1 MATLVA
7 PAVVRKKSGAH
18 AAHDAHGHHELG
30 FFQKYVFSQDH
41 KVIGIQFMF
50 SSLFFLLI
58 GGGLAMIVRLQLG
71 WPDST
76 VARPALIN
84 AFYAF
89 LSHILPASA
98 ISVTK
103 IGYTLDPEFYASAFT
118 MHATF
123 MIFFAVMPFLMGT
136 FANYLIPLKIGAG
149 DMAFPK
155 INMLSFWFALVAGG
169 LMFSSFFFKGGAA
182 GGGWTNYTPLS
193 DLSEQLGGANVGQNL
208 WVISLLVSGVASL
221 MGAVNYITTIVNMRC
236 PGMSFFRLP
245 LSIWAI
251 FVTAILLLL
260 AIPVLTAALVLL
272 LFDRTVHTS
281 FFIPASIMIA
291 GQPLVG
297 RTGGGQVLLWQHL
310 FWFFGHPEVYIMILP
325 AMGISSD
332 ILSNFARKP
341 IFGYKAMVFSIC
353 GIAVLGFFVWGHH
366 MFQSGMNPLL
376 GTTFMISTMLIA
388 VPSAIKTFNWLG
400 TLYGGNFKF
409 TTPFLFA
416 VGFVAMFV
424 IGGLSGI
431 FMASTPVDIFIHDTY
446 FIVGHIHYVLFG
458 GSIFSIFAGIYFWFP
473 KMFGRMMNETMGK
486 IHFWT
491 VFISFNGVFFP
502 MHILGIGG
510 MMRRI
515 YDYTQYPH
523 LSHFQGLNAFMS
535 VSAFVLGASTLL
547 FLFNLFWSMF
557 KGEKA
562 GMNPWRSNTLEWT
575 VPSPPGHGNFAET
588 PHVFRGP
595 YEYSAPGHHE
605 DFWPQN
611 EPPEG
616 WLERAEQMKAAAAHG

>member
-1 MATLVA
+1 MATLVV
-7 PAVVRKKSGAH
+7 PAVVKKPAKGSTANGH
-18 AAHDAHGHHELG
+18 AEHGHHELS
-30 FFQKYVFSQDH
+30 FVQKYIFSQDH
-41 KVIGIQFMF
+41 KIIGIQFLF
-50 SSLFFLLI
+50 SSTFFLLV
-58 GGGLAMIVRLQLG
+58 GGTLAMIVRLQLG
-71 WPDST
+71 WPGHS
-76 VARPALIN
+76 
-84 AFYAF
+84 FSF
-89 LSHILPASA
+89 LNILPSTMVAGG
-98 ISVTK
+98 I
-103 IGYTLDPEFYASAFT
+103 ILPEFYNSAFT

-155 INMLSFWFALVAGG
+155 INMLSFWFALTAGVVM
-169 LMFSSFFFKGGAA
+169 LSSFFVQGGAA
-182 GGGWTNYTPLS
+182 GGGWTAYPPLS
-193 DLSEQLGGANVGQNL
+193 DVAELSGVMKGQNL
-208 WVISLLVSGVASL
+208 WLISLLISGVSSL

-245 LSIWAI
+245 LTIWAI

-272 LFDRTVHTS
+272 LFDRTIHTS
-281 FFIPASIMIA
+281 FFIPASLMVA
-291 GQPLVG
+291 GQPITG

-332 ILSNFARKP
+332 IISNFARKP
-341 IFGYKAMVFSIC
+341 VFGYKAMVFSII

-400 TLYGGNFKF
+400 TLWGGNFKF
-409 TTPFLFA
+409 QTPFLFA
-416 VGFVAMFV
+416 VGFVSMFV

-458 GSIFSIFAGIYFWFP
+458 GSVMSIFAGIYFWYP
-473 KMFGRMMNETMGK
+473 KMFGRMLNETLGK
-486 IHFWT
+486 IHFWIVLIT
-491 VFISFNGVFFP
+491 FNGVFFP

-515 YDYTQYPH
+515 YDYTQYAH
-523 LSHFQGLNAFMS
+523 LSHFQGLNEFMS
-535 VSAFVLGASTLL
+535 INALILGFSTFILL
-547 FLFNLFWSMF
+547 FNMIWSYF
-557 KGEKA
+557 KGKPA
-562 GMNPWRSNTLEWT
+562 GMNPWESNTLEWT

-595 YEYSAPGHHE
+595 YEYSAPGRVS

-616 WLERAEQMKAAAAHG
+616 WLERAEAMKASPSHA